1 VPTYQLSE
9 SAQQDL
15 REIQRYTRETWGV
28 AQARAY
34 LLELTA
40 AFMKLARRPKL
51 GRQRDDL
58 DLELRSYIAGKHLVF
73 FREASSGIEIIRV
86 LHPSMDV
93 PQHLEGKE

>member
-9 SAQQDL
+9 AAQQDL

-58 DLELRSYIAGKHLVF
+58 DLELRSYIAGKRLVF